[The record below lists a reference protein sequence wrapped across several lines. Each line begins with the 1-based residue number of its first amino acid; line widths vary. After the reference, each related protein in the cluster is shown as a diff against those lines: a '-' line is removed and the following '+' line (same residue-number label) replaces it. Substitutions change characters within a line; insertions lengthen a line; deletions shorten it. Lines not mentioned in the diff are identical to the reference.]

1 MIRALNDIGDDL
13 LHMAAYR
20 TFPNPWRK
28 WLSTAACIV
37 LVISLATV
45 ALPYL
50 PIGCGASKSEAPMAT
65 QESMEEP
72 TMEDAA
78 VEEAIPEEFPMEE
91 PAAEAETESSH
102 YETGTD
108 MVVYGGTYYYLNYDI
123 VLPGQT
129 PANLGEELGVTE
141 AANREHLTGC
151 KVYAVQYATWYGNHA
166 VNGVSVPNQ
175 IYVETADGFVYGM
188 TYNEK
193 IVSRYT
199 ADDVRAALT
208 KGDHDWI
215 LRTFVRPLEMFGV
228 TTIADGQTS
237 SEQMNR
243 LFLASLDM
251 NTGVTILDQWRWEQG
266 KYIPAEDVRW
276 RLERFLDH
284 ADYDPSETT
293 AYVPDSGCIYLP
305 DADYTPSEVALTYKS
320 GVLEDDTLYL
330 WVTLPNG
337 GEKYYEIRFDEDSW
351 RYVNVLTPDSEP

>member
-50 PIGCGASKSEAPMAT
+50 PIGCGASKSEAPTAS
-65 QESMEEP
+65 QETMEEP
-72 TMEDAA
+72 AMEDAA
-78 VEEAIPEEFPMEE
+78 VEEVIPEEFPMEE
-91 PAAEAETESSH
+91 PAAEAETDFSH

-108 MVVYGGTYYYLNYDI
+108 MVVYGGTYYYLNNDI

-175 IYVETADGFVYGM
+175 IYVETADGFVSGM

-193 IVSRYT
+193 IAVPAWMVCRQAAALKWF
-199 ADDVRAALT
+199 ADNGYEEDVRACTAVL
-208 KGDHDWI
+208 
-215 LRTFVRPLEMFGV
+215 
-228 TTIADGQTS
+228 
-237 SEQMNR
+237 
-243 LFLASLDM
+243 
-251 NTGVTILDQWRWEQG
+251 QWLCDNFE
-266 KYIPAEDVRW
+266 
-276 RLERFLDH
+276 L
-284 ADYDPSETT
+284 
-293 AYVPDSGCIYLP
+293 LP
-305 DADYTPSEVALTYKS
+305 ML
-320 GVLEDDTLYL
+320 
-330 WVTLPNG
+330 LPQ
-337 GEKYYEIRFDEDSW
+337 
-351 RYVNVLTPDSEP
+351 

>member
-28 WLSTAACIV
+28 WLSTAACIA
-37 LVISLATV
+37 LVICLATV
-45 ALPYL
+45 ALPYF
-50 PIGCGASKSEAPMAT
+50 PIGCGASKSEAPAAS
-65 QESMEEP
+65 QETMEEP
-72 TMEDAA
+72 ATEEAILD
-78 VEEAIPEEFPMEE
+78 EAIPEEEPMEPPMEE
-91 PAAEAETESSH
+91 PAEEPAADASH
-102 YETGTD
+102 DVTGTD

-129 PANLGEELGVTE
+129 PANLGEALGVTE
-141 AANREHLTGC
+141 TANRDDLVGC

-199 ADDVRAALT
+199 ADDVQAALT

-215 LRTFVRPLEMFGV
+215 LYTFARPLEMFGV
-228 TTIADGQTS
+228 TTIAEGQAS
-237 SEQMNR
+237 NEQMNR

-251 NTGVTILDQWRWEQG
+251 NTGVTILDQWNWEQG
-266 KYIPAEDVRW
+266 KYVPAEDVRW

-284 ADYDPSETT
+284 VDYD
-293 AYVPDSGCIYLP
+293 APDNGIYLP
-305 DADYTPSEVALTYKS
+305 DADYPPSQVNMTYKS
-320 GVLEDDTLYL
+320 GVVKDDTLHL
-330 WVTLPNG
+330 RVTLENG
-337 GEKYYEIRFDEDSW
+337 TEKYYEIRFDEDSW